1 VFDVGFI
8 ATVAREQAIFCKERP
23 LVDKPLLSKEPGSS
37 GDFPAVTPSRSD
49 GDGRHIHNKILLGL
63 SARESE
69 MLSPKLEFIRLQVQQ
84 VLHEPGATLKSAYFP
99 NSGLVSILTVFPD
112 GKVLEVGLVGS
123 EGFVGLPLVAGF
135 RTANTRAIVQI
146 EGSAF
151 RVDAGALREILN
163 RSQELDRRLEQ
174 SSQMLTMEVTQLAA
188 CNRLHEVNE
197 RLARWLLTCADRIHS
212 DSVPITQEF
221 LSHMLGTRR
230 SSVTVAARMLETAGL
245 ISNALGRVDI
255 IDRAKLEQASCD
267 CYRMIRT
274 QRAEW
279 LNESV

>member
-1 VFDVGFI
+1 LAENPRI
-8 ATVAREQAIFCKERP
+8 SKK
-23 LVDKPLLSKEPGSS
+23 LVSS
-37 GDFPAVTPSRSD
+37 GDFRVVSPSRSD
-49 GDGRHIHNKILLGL
+49 GDGKNIHNKILLGL
-63 SARESE
+63 SAKESE

-84 VLHEPGATLKSAYFP
+84 VLHEPGDTLKSAYFP

-112 GKVLEVGLVGS
+112 GKVVEVGLVGS

-151 RVDAGALREILN
+151 RVDAAALKDVLYQ
-163 RSQELDRRLEQ
+163 SQAFDRRLQ
-174 SSQMLTMEVTQLAA
+174 QFSQMLTMEVTQLAA

-212 DSVPITQEF
+212 DSVPLTQEL

-230 SSVTVAARMLETAGL
+230 SSVTVAAGTLEQAGL
-245 ISNALGRVDI
+245 ISNTRGRVEI
-255 IDRAKLEQASCD
+255 VDRPRLEQASCD
-267 CYRMIRT
+267 CYRMIKT

-279 LNESV
+279 LRESE